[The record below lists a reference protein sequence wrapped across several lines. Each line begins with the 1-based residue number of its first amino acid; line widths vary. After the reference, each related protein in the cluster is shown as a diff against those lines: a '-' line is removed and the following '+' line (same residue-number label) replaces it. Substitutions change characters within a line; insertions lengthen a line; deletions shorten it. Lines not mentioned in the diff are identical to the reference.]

1 MKQFLL
7 ARILQMIPIVLG
19 VSIIVFLIFSFVP
32 GDYVD
37 GMAHKNP
44 KYTQEKIDLL
54 KEKYG
59 FNDPLP
65 IRYVKWLSNT
75 LRGDLGESFVWQRP
89 VSEVIKVFVVNSFY
103 LSVLAF
109 TIQLLVAIP
118 LGVFTAVK
126 KYSGIDH
133 VLTIFS
139 LIGISIPSI
148 ILALFLKKI
157 FCLDLQILPMSGI
170 RSLGLDL
177 TGAAL
182 VKDMLLHLLL
192 PAIVLALTQIPSLM
206 RYTRATMLEVL
217 NEDYI
222 KTARAKGLSKMTVVY
237 RHGLKNALIPI
248 VTIIG
253 MSVPD
258 LFAGA
263 IIIESI
269 FGIPG
274 VGKAALDAVS
284 QRDFPF
290 LMGFT
295 MFLTVLTLV
304 SNLVTD
310 MVYTLVDP
318 RLKLKVEDRLY

>member
-1 MKQFLL
+1 MKQFLFSRL
-7 ARILQMIPIVLG
+7 LQMIPIVLG

-37 GMAHKNP
+37 GMTHKNP

-65 IRYVKWLSNT
+65 VRYVKWLTNT

-89 VSEVIKVFVVNSFY
+89 VSEVIKVFVINSFY
-103 LSVLAF
+103 LSLLASM
-109 TIQLLVAIP
+109 IQLLVAIP
-118 LGVFTAVK
+118 LGIFTAVR

-133 VLTIFS
+133 MLTIFS
-139 LIGISIPSI
+139 LIGISLPSV

-157 FCLDLQILPMSGI
+157 FCLDLQVLPMSGI
-170 RSLGLDL
+170 RNLGVNL

-182 VKDMLLHLLL
+182 VKDMFLHLLL

-206 RYTRATMLEVL
+206 RYTKTAMLEVL
-217 NEDYI
+217 GADYM
-222 KTARAKGLSKMTVVY
+222 KTARAKGLTPMTVVY

-295 MFLTVLTLV
+295 MFLTVLTMV
-304 SNLVTD
+304 SNIVTD

-318 RLKLKVEDRLY
+318 RLKLKGEDRL